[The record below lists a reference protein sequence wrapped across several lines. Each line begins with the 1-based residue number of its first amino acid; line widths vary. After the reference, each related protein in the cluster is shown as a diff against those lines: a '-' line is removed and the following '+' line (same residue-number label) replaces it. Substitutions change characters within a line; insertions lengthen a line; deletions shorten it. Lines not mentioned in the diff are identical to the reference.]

1 MANTQG
7 VVVDPSSAGT
17 PDGTTA
23 NANLGR
29 ANELI
34 IAELHGKYLEQ
45 AYRGNVYYASTA
57 TAGVILPVFVA
68 TTMTPTYSIW
78 NPAGSGKLLVP
89 IVTLLGWTA
98 TTAALGTLIWI
109 ASTNAGD
116 RISAAGATGASPIS
130 TFGTLTAP
138 VNANLGSGKVSQM
151 RFSASGS
158 TTLLTGQP
166 VFYRTTGITVS
177 PTGTTAVSNVLPWWT
192 CRDDWDG
199 TGIIPP
205 GNAIH
210 LVGSTATLASIPITT
225 VYAEIPL

>member
-1 MANTQG
+1 MANVQG
-7 VVVDPSSAGT
+7 IVVDPSSAGT
-17 PDGTTA
+17 LDGSIATV
-23 NANLGR
+23 NLGR

-34 IAELHGKYLEQ
+34 IAELHGRYLEQ
-45 AYRGNVYYASTA
+45 AYRGNVYYASTT
-57 TAGVILPVFVA
+57 TAGVTIPIFVA
-68 TTMTPTYSIW
+68 TTMTPTYSLW

-89 IVTLLGWTA
+89 IVTLLGWTV
-98 TTAALGTLIWI
+98 TTAALGTFIWI

-116 RISAAGATGASPIS
+116 RISAAGAGGSPIS

-166 VFYRTTGITVS
+166 TFYRNTGISTLVTAGAS
-177 PTGTTAVSNVLPWWT
+177 TTAPWWT
-192 CRDDWDG
+192 ARDDWDG

-210 LVGSTATLASIPITT
+210 LAATTAILTTVTVTLAYVEVPI
-225 VYAEIPL
+225 

>member
-7 VVVDPSSAGT
+7 VVFDPSGAST
-17 PDGTTA
+17 SDGATG
-23 NANLGR
+23 NVNLGR

-57 TAGVILPVFVA
+57 TAGVVLPVFVA

-98 TTAALGTLIWI
+98 TTAALGTFIWI

-138 VNANLGSGKVSQM
+138 VNAYLGSGKVSQM

-166 VFYRTTGITVS
+166 VFYRNTGVTTLV
-177 PTGTTAVSNVLPWWT
+177 TTATSTTQPWWT
-192 CRDDWDG
+192 ARDDWDG

-210 LVGSTATLASIPITT
+210 LVGSTATLASVTAT
-225 VYAEIPL
+225 LVYAEIPL